1 MSPGIANSR
10 NIRAGAAYIELTTQ
24 DSKLV
29 RGLDRAQKRVKAF
42 GKSVGEIGKRLT
54 AVSAVAAVPLLSGLK
69 IYADFQQQMAT
80 VATMLSDSDAEKYM
94 DSFTKG
100 IRKMAVSFGES
111 TEALSGGLYD
121 ILSASIA
128 PAISPGSSLPAPVQ
142 PKRDPL
148 HHSHLPLLSCLHTL
162 PACTPCPPSPMLHA
176 SVRNFHPLVL
186 FRRSRQG
193 QGRGGGPQACP

>member
-121 ILSASIA
+121 ILS
-128 PAISPGSSLPAPVQ
+128 
-142 PKRDPL
+142 
-148 HHSHLPLLSCLHTL
+148 
-162 PACTPCPPSPMLHA
+162 
-176 SVRNFHPLVL
+176 
-186 FRRSRQG
+186 
-193 QGRGGGPQACP
+193 